1 MCAAGA
7 CGVDPCGDVR
17 CPLGRR
23 CEAGACEDDPCFGL
37 DCPPGEACVVTQG
50 LAQCVLAENRPE
62 RPDMGTLE
70 GDAALVDARSLD
82 AAIDDGSVIGAA
94 EREDST
100 DAGGQ
105 RRVPPSPAGCACSS
119 TGATDSP
126 ALLLVG
132 LGLAL
137 RRRRRA
143 YR

>member
-1 MCAAGA
+1 
-7 CGVDPCGDVR
+7 
-17 CPLGRR
+17 
-23 CEAGACEDDPCFGL
+23 
-37 DCPPGEACVVTQG
+37 VVIQG

-62 RPDMGTLE
+62 PTDAGTLAS
-70 GDAALVDARSLD
+70 DATPPDASALD
-82 AAIDDGSVIGAA
+82 ASTTADGTLIGAG
-94 EREDST
+94 ENGGLV

-119 TGATDSP
+119 TRGPDGS

-143 YR
+143 CR

>member
-1 MCAAGA
+1 
-7 CGVDPCGDVR
+7 
-17 CPLGRR
+17 
-23 CEAGACEDDPCFGL
+23 
-37 DCPPGEACVVTQG
+37 VVIQG

-62 RPDMGTLE
+62 PTDAGTLE
-70 GDAALVDARSLD
+70 SDATPTDASAVDASTT
-82 AAIDDGSVIGAA
+82 ADGTLIGAG
-94 EREDST
+94 ENGGLV

-119 TGATDSP
+119 TRGADGP

-143 YR
+143 CR